1 MRQFHSFFWNI
12 LDCGVRPFSWLYVYF
27 DLPWLLKKACKD
39 VIFIYKIFRHNERID
54 IPWYVSFKEN
64 IIDMAR
70 LLIIESLWKAMI
82 LKTIRNDALGY
93 IKMYLALS
101 SILTKGIKKTMPT
114 STYGENWF
122 ILSEVVS
129 CWRGRDASFSGCEV
143 SRKAAQ
149 RLYRRYEEVSWV
161 RVSNKRLRDK
171 HFHNKWTNL
180 PQTIFPCCAFCGWYF
195 RISPAYP
202 NNENLT
208 LILTFVKFCPR
219 HSLRCCWKEGAI
231 EVWFSKCRIVE

>member
-1 MRQFHSFFWNI
+1 M
-12 LDCGVRPFSWLYVYF
+12 C
-27 DLPWLLKKACKD
+27 
-39 VIFIYKIFRHNERID
+39 IYKIFRPNERID
-54 IPWYVSFKEN
+54 IPWFVGLKEN
-64 IIDMAR
+64 II
-70 LLIIESLWKAMI
+70 ESLCKEMT
-82 LKTIRNDALGY
+82 LRTIRNDGLGY
-93 IKMYLALS
+93 VEMYLTLS
-101 SILTKGIKKTMPT
+101 SILTKSIRKTMPT

-122 ILSEVVS
+122 IMGAWVQLLVVEE
-129 CWRGRDASFSGCEV
+129 GKTPLSGCKV

-219 HSLRCCWKEGAI
+219 HSLRCCWKEVAI